1 MSGNIALTII
11 LRDYQVI
18 PISTKSILK
27 NFKII
32 EDNSELIISS
42 EYPGGNIQ
50 ELIILIKGFTKKN
63 TYKLKNL
70 ISDISDIPLTKDTS
84 NIPVT
89 KDISDN
95 INSRIRRPLGL
106 VNGGGIDS
114 ILDKLSL
121 LLYIFYGSLIFEDN
135 FFELNTIQNDTVEQK
150 GGTKHTNASASFLE
164 PSKEDAVYSEIT
176 DNKANIEDHESWIMS
191 NDSRREVIG
200 VRLYQKGGT
209 SMSFAIKLSV
219 NKHLYTPYRREIMIY
234 QSLYNS
240 PNKKWDV
247 ENVVKYYNPTPTV
260 SPSSNQSDF
269 NVHDNI
275 TSLNITKID
284 ENEED
289 TITIDIE
296 NIGKI
301 LLDISDYIDIG
312 EEQRP
317 IGSSE
322 EEWYIAGRKCIYFV
336 TEWDKNYNTLENYY
350 NVIPPNERN
359 SFMLKIYENVTNT
372 LKDLSD
378 IVSFYHGDLKAD
390 NVLCNLNGDIR
401 MFDFDF
407 SGILDENVG
416 GFLPVKNGRV
426 VRMINKVK
434 HISSDSK
441 LAEKSWSDEHKAL
454 IEVFRVYSLLTNA
467 PRGTYPSRD
476 DPIYSVLEEKKFRS
490 LMGTYPTQ
498 EDRYFMYFYDLH
510 RFTTNNTFHLRI
522 SPDFIS
528 QQGLF
533 LSSVPSMKNSF
544 SSAGL
549 SIETFY
555 QKLYIS
561 VRTAVSF
568 MERQDDWNEEA
579 MRSSRIIYDNL
590 LDINFKQSF
599 NLHDNSF
606 KNKIH
611 FGNNTDDILSISS
624 SFLNTPDTGHESY
637 ETKIQES
644 SDEEKKQESSYEE
657 KTYNKY
663 ENNME
668 IENITGTFFPTNNFI
683 DSPQSWR
690 DPTSTDRMEDESTHV
705 PYPFSPI
712 DVHKDHDDQL

>member
-32 EDNSELIISS
+32 EDNSELIINS

-135 FFELNTIQNDTVEQK
+135 FFELNTLQNNTVEQK
-150 GGTKHTNASASFLE
+150 GGTKHTHAKSSPII
-164 PSKEDAVYSEIT
+164 PSNDDAVYSEIT

-200 VRLYQKGGT
+200 VRLYQKNGT

-219 NKHLYTPYRREIMIY
+219 NKYFYTPYRREIMIY

-247 ENVVKYYNPTPTV
+247 QNVVKYYNPTPTV
-260 SPSSNQSDF
+260 SPSSNESDF

-275 TSLNITKID
+275 TNLTITEID
-284 ENEED
+284 GNDED

-301 LLDISDYIDIG
+301 LLDISDYIDIT

-336 TEWDKNYNTLENYY
+336 TEWDKNYNTLQNYH
-350 NVIPPNERN
+350 NVIPPNERG
-359 SFMLKIYENVTNT
+359 SFMLKIYENLTNT

-416 GFLPVKNGRV
+416 GFLPVKNGRI
-426 VRMINKVK
+426 VRIINKVK
-434 HISSDSK
+434 PIPSDSK
-441 LAEKSWSDEHKAL
+441 LAEKSWSDEHKIQ

-467 PRGTYPSRD
+467 PQGTYPPRG
-476 DPIYSVLEEKKFRS
+476 DPIYSVVEGNKFRS
-490 LMGTYPTQ
+490 LIETYPIE
-498 EDRYFMYFYDLH
+498 EDRYFLYFYDLH
-510 RFTTNNTFHLRI
+510 RFTTNNTFYQRI
-522 SPDFIS
+522 KPEFIS

-533 LSSVPSMKNSF
+533 WSSVPSVKSSF

-549 SIETFY
+549 DIETFY

-561 VRTAVSF
+561 VRTAASF
-568 MERQDDWNEEA
+568 MERNQDWNEEA
-579 MRSSRIIYDNL
+579 MRSSRIIYDNI

-606 KNKIH
+606 NKIH
-611 FGNNTDDILSISS
+611 FGNNTDDFLSTPST
-624 SFLNTPDTGHESY
+624 FLDSPDTEHESY
-637 ETKIQES
+637 EEKIQEE
-644 SDEEKKQESSYEE
+644 SDEE

-663 ENNME
+663 ENNMD
-668 IENITGTFFPTNNFI
+668 IENIAGTFFPTNNYV

-690 DPTSTDRMEDESTHV
+690 NQTSTDRMEDESKHV

-712 DVHKDHDDQL
+712 DVHKDRDDQL

>member
-18 PISTKSILK
+18 PISTKSLLK
-27 NFKII
+27 KFRII

-84 NIPVT
+84 NIHVT

-135 FFELNTIQNDTVEQK
+135 FFELNTLQNDTPEQK
-150 GGTKHTNASASFLE
+150 GGTKHTHAAAAFILPSNDNAI
-164 PSKEDAVYSEIT
+164 YSEIT

-191 NDSRREVIG
+191 NDSRREIIAL
-200 VRLYQKGGT
+200 RLYPKNGT

-219 NKHLYTPYRREIMIY
+219 DKHFYTPYRREIMIY

-275 TSLNITKID
+275 TDLRTTEIND
-284 ENEED
+284 HDED

-296 NIGKI
+296 NIGSI
-301 LLDISDYIDIG
+301 LLDISDYIEIT
-312 EEQRP
+312 EEQR
-317 IGSSE
+317 ISVQSSE
-322 EEWYIAGRKCIYFV
+322 EEWYIDGNKAIYFL
-336 TEWDKNYNTLENYY
+336 TEWDKNYNTLQNYY
-350 NVIPPNERN
+350 NVTLPNEREN
-359 SFMLKIYENVTNT
+359 FMLKIYENLTIT
-372 LKDLSD
+372 LKDLSE

-401 MFDFDF
+401 MFDFDW

-416 GFLPVKNGRV
+416 GFLPVKNHRLA
-426 VRMINKVK
+426 RMLKKNVPPPSLVYKI
-434 HISSDSK
+434 ITGIIDPQDSDSDALSGRK
-441 LAEKSWSDEHKAL
+441 LSSL
-454 IEVFRVYSLLTNA
+454 IETHPVQDD
-467 PRGTYPSRD
+467 RD
-476 DPIYSVLEEKKFRS
+476 FL
-490 LMGTYPTQ
+490 
-498 EDRYFMYFYDLH
+498 YFYDLH
-510 RFTTNNTFHLRI
+510 RFTTNNIFYDRI
-522 SPDFIS
+522 NLDFIS
-528 QQGLF
+528 NQGLIW
-533 LSSVPSMKNSF
+533 
-544 SSAGL
+544 SSA
-549 SIETFY
+549 TRFY
-555 QKLYIS
+555 QKLYLS
-561 VRTAVSF
+561 VRTAVAF
-568 MERQDDWNEEA
+568 MRGKRNWNHEA
-579 MRSSRIIYDNL
+579 MGSSRIIYDNI
-590 LDINFKQSF
+590 LDINLKKSF
-599 NLHDNSF
+599 NLHDNRL
-606 KNKIH
+606 KNKIY
-611 FGNNTDDILSISS
+611 FGDNIDNSSSISS
-624 SFLNTPDTGHESY
+624 TFLKSPDT
-637 ETKIQES
+637 TDK
-644 SDEEKKQESSYEE
+644 SDEEQIKEPSDEDKIYD
-657 KTYNKY
+657 KY
-663 ENNME
+663 ENNMS
-668 IENITGTFFPTNNFI
+668 IDNIAGTFFPTNNFV

-690 DPTSTDRMEDESTHV
+690 DPTSTDRMEDISTHF
-705 PYPFSPI
+705 PHPFSPI
-712 DVHKDHDDQL
+712 DNYTA